1 MVKPMAETS
10 RHEEGAAPN
19 GDSQTAPLTSTT
31 LEKAGFVVDEPTKQ
45 RRSRVTRTRP
55 SPAAGRR
62 INPDSLKTLWF
73 TVGAVAILGL
83 TSFMVSFNGLHDV
96 AAWVGLPWWMR
107 WAVPVFIDIAILA
120 YSMAAVIHRARGEAT
135 WPTWLTLGVF
145 TVVSVVANAAH
156 ALAKGEG
163 ETAVQSWIGAGIA
176 SMAPLAVFAATEQIS
191 RLAFA
196 TDTAPQHIPQEE
208 AVTAEELTP
217 TVTAPGPVEAPRAPQ
232 RAQLDPVVSEP
243 ETTPQTPEAE
253 PFEEPAPEPAE
264 EVPAAEPETAE
275 AAEERPAAVMEPTP
289 ETTAQPVAPA
299 PEPVQEASQQSADAP
314 QSSEAE
320 DEDPD
325 GFIAWVRGQIAA
337 GESLTGATAGAFLG
351 KSDRTGRNRLNALR
365 DERPE
370 IFEGEK

>member
-1 MVKPMAETS
+1 MAETS

-31 LEKAGFVVDEPTKQ
+31 VEKAGFVVDEPTKQ
-45 RRSRVTRTRP
+45 RRSHVTRTRP

-135 WPTWLTLGVF
+135 WPTWRTLGVF

-196 TDTAPQHIPQEE
+196 TETAPVYTAQETP
-208 AVTAEELTP
+208 APTAEEP
-217 TVTAPGPVEAPRAPQ
+217 PRTVAAPERLEAPRAPE
-232 RAQLDPVVSEP
+232 RAQLAPVVDEP
-243 ETTPQTPEAE
+243 ESTAETSEGSASEEQIPETADE
-253 PFEEPAPEPAE
+253 APATG
-264 EVPAAEPETAE
+264 PAAEESSEQLPT
-275 AAEERPAAVMEPTP
+275 PVQEPTP
-289 ETTAQPVAPA
+289 ETTAQSVAPA
-299 PEPVQEASQQSADAP
+299 PEPVQERSEGLADAP
-314 QSSEAE
+314 RSTGGE

-325 GFIAWVRGQIAA
+325 GFIAWVREQIAA
-337 GESLTGATAGAFLG
+337 GESLTGATAGDFLG

>member
-1 MVKPMAETS
+1 MT
-10 RHEEGAAPN
+10 
-19 GDSQTAPLTSTT
+19 Q
-31 LEKAGFVVDEPTKQ
+31 
-45 RRSRVTRTRP
+45 TRP
-55 SPAAGRR
+55 SQGAGRR

-135 WPTWLTLGVF
+135 WPTWLTLAVF

-196 TDTAPQHIPQEE
+196 TDAGAQYMPQEE
-208 AVTAEELTP
+208 PVTAEELTP
-217 TVTAPGPVEAPRAPQ
+217 TVAVPGPVEALRAPE
-232 RAQLDPVVSEP
+232 RAQLDRAVRGPEATPQEP
-243 ETTPQTPEAE
+243 EVESS
-253 PFEEPAPEPAE
+253 EETAPEPVE
-264 EVPAAEPETAE
+264 EVPVAEPETAE
-275 AAEERPAAVMEPTP
+275 AVEERPVTFMESTP
-289 ETTAQPVAPA
+289 EPTAQPVAPA
-299 PEPVQEASQQSADAP
+299 PEPVQEASQEPAEAP
-314 QSSEAE
+314 QSPVSET
-320 DEDPD
+320 EDPD

>member
-1 MVKPMAETS
+1 M
-10 RHEEGAAPN
+10 
-19 GDSQTAPLTSTT
+19 
-31 LEKAGFVVDEPTKQ
+31 
-45 RRSRVTRTRP
+45 TRTRP
-55 SPAAGRR
+55 SPGAGRR

-135 WPTWLTLGVF
+135 WPTWLTLAVF
-145 TVVSVVANAAH
+145 SLVSVVANAAH

-196 TDTAPQHIPQEE
+196 TDTAPEYTAQQETVQ
-208 AVTAEELTP
+208 AVEELP
-217 TVTAPGPVEAPRAPQ
+217 QTVAAPERLEAPRVPE
-232 RAQLDPVVSEP
+232 RAQLAPVVNEP
-243 ETTPQTPEAE
+243 EETSETSEDAPIEEQAPEATD
-253 PFEEPAPEPAE
+253 
-264 EVPAAEPETAE
+264 EVPAVEPEP
-275 AAEERPAAVMEPTP
+275 EESPEQLLTPVQEPTP
-289 ETTAQPVAPA
+289 ETTAQSVAPA
-299 PEPVQEASQQSADAP
+299 PEPVQERSEGLAEAP
-314 QSSEAE
+314 QPTDGE

-325 GFIAWVRGQIAA
+325 GFIAWVREQIAA
-337 GESLTGATAGAFLG
+337 GESLTGATAGDFLG

>member
-1 MVKPMAETS
+1 MT
-10 RHEEGAAPN
+10 
-19 GDSQTAPLTSTT
+19 Q
-31 LEKAGFVVDEPTKQ
+31 
-45 RRSRVTRTRP
+45 TRP

-135 WPTWLTLGVF
+135 WPTWLTLAVF
-145 TVVSVVANAAH
+145 SLVSVVANAAH

-196 TDTAPQHIPQEE
+196 TDTAPEYTAQQEPE
-208 AVTAEELTP
+208 QAVEELP
-217 TVTAPGPVEAPRAPQ
+217 HTVAAPERLEASRVPE
-232 RAQLDPVVSEP
+232 RAQLAPVVNEP
-243 ETTPQTPEAE
+243 EETTETPEDEPMEEQTPEATD
-253 PFEEPAPEPAE
+253 
-264 EVPAAEPETAE
+264 EVPAAEPEP
-275 AAEERPAAVMEPTP
+275 EESPEQLPAPVQESTP

-299 PEPVQEASQQSADAP
+299 PEPVQEPSEGRADAP
-314 QSSEAE
+314 QPTD

-325 GFIAWVRGQIAA
+325 GFIAWVREQIAA
-337 GESLTGATAGAFLG
+337 GESLTGATAGDFLG

>member
-10 RHEEGAAPN
+10 RHEKGAAPN
-19 GDSQTAPLTSTT
+19 GDSQTAPLTSSTI
-31 LEKAGFVVDEPTKQ
+31 EKAGFVVDEPTKQ
-45 RRSRVTRTRP
+45 RRSHVTQTRP
-55 SPAAGRR
+55 SPGVGRR

-163 ETAVQSWIGAGIA
+163 ETAVQSWVGAGIA

-196 TDTAPQHIPQEE
+196 TDPGTQYTPQEKP
-208 AVTAEELTP
+208 VTAEELTP
-217 TVTAPGPVEAPRAPQ
+217 TVAFPEPVAAPRAPE
-232 RAQLDPVVSEP
+232 RAQLDPVVGEP
-243 ETTPQTPEAE
+243 EATPEVEAS
-253 PFEEPAPEPAE
+253 EETAPEPAE
-264 EVPAAEPETAE
+264 DAPVAKPETAE
-275 AAEERPAAVMEPTP
+275 AVEERPATFTEPTP

-299 PEPVQEASQQSADAP
+299 PEPVQEPSQKPAEAP
-314 QSSEAE
+314 QSSDSEA
-320 DEDPD
+320 EDPD
-325 GFIAWVRGQIAA
+325 GFIGWVQEQIAA

>member
-1 MVKPMAETS
+1 M
-10 RHEEGAAPN
+10 
-19 GDSQTAPLTSTT
+19 
-31 LEKAGFVVDEPTKQ
+31 
-45 RRSRVTRTRP
+45 TRTRP

-196 TDTAPQHIPQEE
+196 TDTAPQYTPQDEF
-208 AVTAEELTP
+208 VTAEELTP
-217 TVTAPGPVEAPRAPQ
+217 TVAAAGPVAAPRAPQ
-232 RAQLDPVVSEP
+232 RAQLDPVATEP
-243 ETTPQTPEAE
+243 ETTPQTPEVDS
-253 PFEEPAPEPAE
+253 FEEPD
-264 EVPAAEPETAE
+264 PETAE
-275 AAEERPAAVMEPTP
+275 AAEERPAASTEPTP
-289 ETTAQPVAPA
+289 ETTGQPVAPA
-299 PEPVQEASQQSADAP
+299 PEPAQEPSQEPADAP
-314 QSSEAE
+314 QPSTGE

-325 GFIAWVRGQIAA
+325 GFIAWVRGQVAA

>member
-1 MVKPMAETS
+1 MAETS

>member
-1 MVKPMAETS
+1 M
-10 RHEEGAAPN
+10 
-19 GDSQTAPLTSTT
+19 
-31 LEKAGFVVDEPTKQ
+31 
-45 RRSRVTRTRP
+45 TRTRP
-55 SPAAGRR
+55 SPVAGRR

-196 TDTAPQHIPQEE
+196 TDTAPQYTPQDEF
-208 AVTAEELTP
+208 VTAEELTP
-217 TVTAPGPVEAPRAPQ
+217 TVAAAGPVEAPRAPQ
-232 RAQLDPVVSEP
+232 RAQLDPVA
-243 ETTPQTPEAE
+243 T
-253 PFEEPAPEPAE
+253 
-264 EVPAAEPETAE
+264 EPETAE
-275 AAEERPAAVMEPTP
+275 AVEERPAAVMEPTP

-299 PEPVQEASQQSADAP
+299 PEPVQEASQEPAEAP
-314 QSSEAE
+314 QSPVGE

>member
-1 MVKPMAETS
+1 M
-10 RHEEGAAPN
+10 
-19 GDSQTAPLTSTT
+19 
-31 LEKAGFVVDEPTKQ
+31 
-45 RRSRVTRTRP
+45 TRTRP
-55 SPAAGRR
+55 SPVAGRR

-196 TDTAPQHIPQEE
+196 TDAAPQYTPHEE
-208 AVTAEELTP
+208 VVTAEELTP
-217 TVTAPGPVEAPRAPQ
+217 TVAAPGPVEAPRAPQ
-232 RAQLDPVVSEP
+232 RAQLDPVATEP
-243 ETTPQTPEAE
+243 EATPQTPEVDS
-253 PFEEPAPEPAE
+253 FEEPAPESAE
-264 EVPAAEPETAE
+264 EAPAAEPETAE
-275 AAEERPAAVMEPTP
+275 AVEERPAAVMEPTP

-299 PEPVQEASQQSADAP
+299 PEPVQEASQEPAEAP

-351 KSDRTGRNRLNALR
+351 KSDRTGRNRLNVLR